1 MFEALKKLMDSN
13 KQGDFLFPS
22 LPKKIKGKVSKL
34 SQDMAVIESVM
45 NEETFEFITH
55 PNNICVVQKKKN

>member
-22 LPKKIKGKVSKL
+22 VPNKVKGKVSKL
-34 SQDMAVIESVM
+34 NQDMAVIESVV
-45 NEETFEFITH
+45 NGETFEFITH
-55 PNNICVVQKKKN
+55 PNNICVVQKKNI